1 MLFIIRFFVNS
12 FGLVMGKLIFII
24 FLLISSVNSQIA
36 LPTFQGV
43 HKPQPHTANG
53 QLNYEVHTSTST
65 YFADTYSELINNQG
79 SLETSGTTSDSE
91 IGGPSTSDYGLINFT
106 SQSHLESVV
115 GDVSNDNFSV
125 SVSGYFIP
133 QETGTYTFTCEGDD
147 GVFFLLDGSVVA
159 SHPGGHGT
167 QSIGNHTG
175 TESLT
180 AGTKYTLNAYMQER
194 GGGIGLRIFWK
205 TPSNSSWTIHASE
218 ISSE

>member
-1 MLFIIRFFVNS
+1 
-12 FGLVMGKLIFII
+12 MGKVFLIII
-24 FLLISSVNSQIA
+24 LFVPTIKMAQIA

-43 HKPQPHTANG
+43 HKPQSHTANG
-53 QLNYEVHTSTST
+53 QLNYEVHTSPSSYYAST
-65 YFADTYSELINNQG
+65 YSQIISNQG

-106 SQSHLESVV
+106 SQSHLESVT
-115 GDVSNDNFSV
+115 GDVSNDDFSV

-159 SHPGGHGT
+159 SHPNGHGT
-167 QSIGNHTG
+167 SSIGNHTG
-175 TESLT
+175 TISLT
-180 AGTKYTLNAYMQER
+180 TGTKYTLAAYMQER

-205 TPSNSSWTIHASE
+205 TPSNSNWTIHSNE

>member
-1 MLFIIRFFVNS
+1 MKKICFIFF
-12 FGLVMGKLIFII
+12 LVLSKII
-24 FLLISSVNSQIA
+24 AQIA

-43 HKPQPHTANG
+43 HKPQAHTANG
-53 QLNYEVHTSTST
+53 QLNYEVHTSTSS
-65 YFADTYSELINNQG
+65 YHADTYSELITKQG
-79 SLETSGTTSDSE
+79 TLETSGTTSS

-147 GVFFLLDGSVVA
+147 GVFFLLNGSVVA

-167 QSIGNHTG
+167 QNIGNHTG
-175 TESLT
+175 RNHLQLEQNIPLMHTCRS
-180 AGTKYTLNAYMQER
+180 AAVG
-194 GGGIGLRIFWK
+194 
-205 TPSNSSWTIHASE
+205 
-218 ISSE
+218 